1 MNMQRFYLYLNLTKP
16 KELLSLS
23 YSQSNGR
30 GEACSPAF
38 LIHTI
43 KRLFPKLKETRADQ
57 PESQM
62 ELLETPGTSLEYLLE
77 GLSEENTDE
86 LDPVFEE
93 LYSWYLR
100 SPKYRELAEKLTDAA
115 FLRKPEDKVSASVAK
130 ALYGEVSPHGAT
142 RLERFSACAFAHFL
156 KYGLAVTERVE
167 YEFKAMDMEMSSI
180 RHWKILLSN

>member
-1 MNMQRFYLYLNLTKP
+1 MELAPVPRLMNMQRFYLYLNLTKP

-86 LDPVFEE
+86 LDPV
-93 LYSWYLR
+93 LR
-100 SPKYRELAEKLTDAA
+100 NCTA
-115 FLRKPEDKVSASVAK
+115 
-130 ALYGEVSPHGAT
+130 G
-142 RLERFSACAFAHFL
+142 
-156 KYGLAVTERVE
+156 
-167 YEFKAMDMEMSSI
+167 I
-180 RHWKILLSN
+180 